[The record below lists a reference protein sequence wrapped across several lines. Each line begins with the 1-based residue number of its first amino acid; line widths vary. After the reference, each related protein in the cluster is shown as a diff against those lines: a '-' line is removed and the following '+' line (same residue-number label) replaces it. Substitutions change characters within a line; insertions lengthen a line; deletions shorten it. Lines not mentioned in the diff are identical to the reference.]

1 MWKSSYEGLSS
12 YVRRF
17 YRDLIHH
24 ILPPYFR
31 GHNSGVGQQ
40 YAHNPGQRAGHQPRR
55 DRRQR
60 RIRID
65 RPRGSGFVL
74 LLRFF
79 LLSADQCLERSNSR
93 ESRGTFREARCDCDD
108 DDKLMISLVSVILL
122 RTKNLHSA
130 TGPLSLALSLT
141 LTHGPYQE

>member
-1 MWKSSYEGLSS
+1 MLISCVLEARSN
-12 YVRRF
+12 
-17 YRDLIHH
+17 YREIT
-24 ILPPYFR
+24 ILYSRYFR
-31 GHNSGVGQQ
+31 GHNSCAGQQ
-40 YAHNPGQRAGHQPRR
+40 HAHNPGQRAGHQPRR

-74 LLRFF
+74 LLRFL
-79 LLSADQCLERSNSR
+79 LLSADQCLERGNSR
-93 ESRGTFREARCDCDD
+93 ESHGTFREAHCDCD

-130 TGPLSLALSLT
+130 TGPLSLSLSHPHTRPISRVGGLNV
-141 LTHGPYQE
+141 